1 MRDVIVAAVARHDH
15 DRVAT
20 HLVPFVGNS
29 LKDQSLSFN
38 LCSNIWTKDLD
49 VHHPSLMPAA
59 ETVYKRRPFTS
70 WNLPCLHVISFR
82 DAGRARICH
91 IELLAFRN
99 SQRSRNRNP
108 GVANTINAQPPMR
121 FLKMYP

>member
-20 HLVPFVGNS
+20 HLVPFVGDS

-59 ETVYKRRPFTS
+59 ETVYKLPPFTS
-70 WNLPCLHVISFR
+70 WNLACFDGISFR
-82 DAGRARICH
+82 HAGRARLCH
-91 IELLAFRN
+91 FVLLAFRN
-99 SQRSRNRNP
+99 SQCSRNRNP
-108 GVANTINAQPPMR
+108 GDANTINAQPPMW
-121 FLKMYP
+121 FLKM

>member
-20 HLVPFVGNS
+20 HLVRFVGNS

-38 LCSNIWTKDLD
+38 LSSNIWTKDLA

-70 WNLPCLHVISFR
+70 WNLPCLHGISFR
-82 DAGRARICH
+82 HAGRARLCH
-91 IELLAFRN
+91 FVLLA
-99 SQRSRNRNP
+99 RSEEHTSELQSPCNLVCR
-108 GVANTINAQPPMR
+108 
-121 FLKMYP
+121 LLLEKKK